1 MRGREK
7 SSSTARPLRS
17 STESPAKP
25 RSTDAR
31 LTAKPFTSSAPA
43 STPVR
48 RPPASCVGTAV
59 TTTYCLRLPRAASPS
74 LTNGAS
80 VAITCFT

>member
-17 STESPAKP
+17 STESPVKP

-48 RPPASCVGTAV
+48 RPRASCVGTAI
-59 TTTYCLRLPRAASPS
+59 TTTCLRLPRAASPS

-80 VAITCFT
+80 VAITCLT